1 MSTRATAPR
10 PFGVFERMLALR
22 YLRATRKGAGV
33 SLISIIAFLGI
44 MLSVATLIVVM
55 SVMQGFRLTLLDQ
68 LLGVNGHIFVQPA
81 SGTMPADDDL
91 IRRLEEIEGVKVAVP
106 VLKLEAYGVSTG
118 DGQAPVY
125 IQGVSPADL
134 LKIEEVSSPE
144 ALRQGSLEG
153 FGQGEFGGDGIA
165 IASGVAAELG
175 VGAGDTI
182 TLVTGGGTETAFGRT
197 LTTQK
202 PYRVDAVFSVG
213 NYEYDNILV
222 YMPLA
227 QAQLFGRKKGQIT
240 EVEVR
245 IGNPQKVEE
254 VTPDVRSVVGP
265 GAIVYDWKRRF
276 RSINDALEVE
286 RGLQRII
293 LLMIVGIA
301 TLNIITGLVML
312 VKDKKSDIAVL
323 RTVGATSGSILR
335 IFLMVGGLIGVTGA
349 ILGVVLGSLFAT
361 NLDIVERFLS
371 TLFGFRLFN
380 PEIYYLNDIP
390 SVFEF
395 EEVRNVLFFA
405 LGMALLSSA
414 YPAWRASRL
423 DPVEALRYE

>member
-1 MSTRATAPR
+1 
-10 PFGVFERMLALR
+10 
-22 YLRATRKGAGV
+22 
-33 SLISIIAFLGI
+33 
-44 MLSVATLIVVM
+44 
-55 SVMQGFRLTLLDQ
+55 
-68 LLGVNGHIFVQPA
+68 
-81 SGTMPADDDL
+81 MPADDEL
-91 IRRLEEIEGVKVAVP
+91 IRAFEEIEGVEVAIP
-106 VLKLEAYGVSTG
+106 VLKVEAYGVSG
-118 DGQAPVY
+118 SDGQAPVY
-125 IQGVSPADL
+125 IQGVRPADL
-134 LKIEEVSSPE
+134 SKIEEVSGPG
-144 ALRQGSLEG
+144 ALRQGSFEG
-153 FGQGEFGGDGIA
+153 FGAGEFGGDSIA

-175 VGAGDTI
+175 VGVGDTV
-182 TLVTGGGTETAFGRT
+182 TLVTGGGAETPFGRT

-202 PYRVDAVFSVG
+202 PYRIDAVFSVG

-227 QAQLFGRKKGQIT
+227 QAQLFGRKRGEIT

-245 IGNPQKVEE
+245 VDKPQKVE
-254 VTPDVRSVVGP
+254 DVLPAVRAAAGP
-265 GAIVYDWKRRF
+265 GTIVYDWKRRF

-293 LLMIVGIA
+293 LMMIVGIA

-349 ILGVVLGSLFAT
+349 ILGVAVGSLIAT
-361 NLDIVERFLS
+361 NLGVVEQFLS

-380 PEIYYLNDIP
+380 PEIYYLSEIP

-395 EEVRNVLFFA
+395 EEVSNVLVFA